1 MYKLLVSDI
10 DATLIDKDFRVP
22 EYNEKMIKRAREAGV
37 EFMLCT
43 GRIYGAARPY
53 AKRLGLSPDIP
64 IITSNGAVTIDWQ
77 TGEVVFGTAIDPV
90 LCGEIFNILDEMDIY
105 YHFYCK
111 NTFYTRKFYE
121 GGRFVRLMNESLPP
135 EEKFATLE
143 TDDPHGV
150 AKIDPVYKISA
161 RLENKVDYD
170 RFMAVFGSRTD
181 IEITSSF
188 KDNYEISAKG
198 VNKGT
203 AVAKYAELK
212 GIRPEEIITFG
223 DNHNDIEMIQ
233 YAGVG
238 IAVDNAVEELKA
250 AADYVTDTN
259 ENGGVGKAIAK
270 FVFGE
275 E

>member
-1 MYKLLVSDI
+1 M
-10 DATLIDKDFRVP
+10 
-22 EYNEKMIKRAREAGV
+22 
-37 EFMLCT
+37 
-43 GRIYGAARPY
+43 
-53 AKRLGLSPDIP
+53 
-64 IITSNGAVTIDWQ
+64 
-77 TGEVVFGTAIDPV
+77 
-90 LCGEIFNILDEMDIY
+90 
-105 YHFYCK
+105 
-111 NTFYTRKFYE
+111 
-121 GGRFVRLMNESLPP
+121 
-135 EEKFATLE
+135 
-143 TDDPHGV
+143 
-150 AKIDPVYKISA
+150 
-161 RLENKVDYD
+161 DYD

-238 IAVDNAVEELKA
+238 VAVDNAVEELKA

>member
-10 DATLIDKDFRVP
+10 DATLIGSDFRVP
-22 EYNEKMIKRAREAGV
+22 QYNEEMIKRARQAGV

-77 TGEVVFGTAIDPV
+77 TGDVVFGTSISPE
-90 LCGEIFNILDEMDIY
+90 LCGEIFDKLDEMDIY

-121 GGRFVRLMNESLPP
+121 GGKYIKLMNESLPP
-135 EEKFATLE
+135 EEKFQTLE
-143 TDDPHGV
+143 TDDPHGI
-150 AKIDPVYKISA
+150 AYIDPVYKISA
-161 RLENKVDYD
+161 RLENKKDYD
-170 RFMAVFGSRTD
+170 RFMDVFCQRTD
-181 IEITSSF
+181 IDITSSF

-233 YAGVG
+233 FAGVG
-238 IAVDNAVEELKA
+238 VAVGNAVEPLKA
-250 AADYVTDTN
+250 VADYVSDTN
-259 ENGGVGKAIAK
+259 ENSGVGKAIAK